1 VFDKFLLRNKKNLSS
16 KISKEYFNK
25 GMNLIRIEENLCKCI
40 KNNLNKFCG
49 KENDDSFSK

>member
-1 VFDKFLLRNKKNLSS
+1 
-16 KISKEYFNK
+16 
-25 GMNLIRIEENLCKCI
+25 MNLIRIEENLCKWI